1 MNIGNYQNSVANL
14 PQLGDE
20 RYENIFKVYNIKDAD
35 KNYNFY
41 NILKKVN
48 IPDTL
53 DESLLGFYTSNTNLP
68 WTILSHKLYNTQHL
82 WWLIFLINKPQNIFS
97 AESGKTYKYILPE
110 YIQQVL
116 NTIKDQLT

>member
-82 WWLIFLINKPQNIFS
+82 WWLIFLINKQTL
-97 AESGKTYKYILPE
+97 K
-110 YIQQVL
+110 
-116 NTIKDQLT
+116 IKGF